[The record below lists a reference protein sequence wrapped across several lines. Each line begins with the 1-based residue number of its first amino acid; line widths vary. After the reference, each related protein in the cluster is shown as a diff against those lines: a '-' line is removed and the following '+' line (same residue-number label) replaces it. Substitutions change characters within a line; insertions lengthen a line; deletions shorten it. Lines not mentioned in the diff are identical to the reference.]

1 MIRDRRFL
9 SRVTNHESRITTHG
23 SRITTAMPNS
33 VLIVDDEEGI
43 RRSLAGVLEDEGMS
57 VETAATGE
65 ECLSLFERRLFSCV
79 LLDVW
84 LPGIDGIETLE
95 RLKSAYPDTAVVMI
109 SGHGNIE
116 TALRATRL
124 GALDFIEKP
133 LQIDRTVLAIRNAL
147 ERRQIEADY
156 RRLREQLDDD
166 NAMIG
171 ESVPMRALRQQI
183 AVAAPTNGRI
193 LIYGESGT
201 GKELVAR
208 AIHQNSQRA
217 AKPFVELNCAAI
229 PEELIESE
237 LFGHTKG
244 AFTHATQ
251 AKRGKF
257 DQADGSTLLL
267 DEVGDMSLKVQ
278 SKVLRVLEE
287 QRFEPLGSNTPVQ
300 VDVRIVAAT
309 NKRLDEEIER
319 GSFRPDLFY
328 RLNVIP
334 FEVPPLRDRC
344 EDVPLL
350 TEYFNRRYSVQ
361 YARPPKVF
369 ADDALDRLSEHDWP
383 GNVRELRNTIERVV
397 IMTAKERIGADD
409 LPPLGAP
416 DGAKAPSRYNFASY
430 REGREAY
437 ERNYILRKLAE
448 CDGNVTR
455 TAESLGIDRS
465 HLYRRMKALG
475 ISDKR
480 TGVAS

>member
-1 MIRDRRFL
+1 
-9 SRVTNHESRITTHG
+9 
-23 SRITTAMPNS
+23 MPNS

-43 RRSLAGVLEDEGMS
+43 RRTLAGVLTDEGFS
-57 VETAATGE
+57 VETAASGE
-65 ECLSLFERRLFSCV
+65 ECLALFEGRLFSCV

-95 RLKSAYPDTAVVMI
+95 RLKEAYPDTAVIMI

-116 TALRATRL
+116 TAVRATRL

-133 LQIDRTVLAIRNAL
+133 LQIDRTVIGVRNAL
-147 ERRQIEADY
+147 ERRQLEADNL
-156 RRLREQLDDD
+156 RLREQMDDD

-171 ESVPMRALRQQI
+171 QSVPIRALRQQI

-201 GKELVAR
+201 GKELAAR
-208 AIHQNSQRA
+208 AIHHQSPRA
-217 AKPFVELNCAAI
+217 VMPFVELNCAAI

-244 AFTHATQ
+244 AFTGATQ
-251 AKRGKF
+251 TKRGKF
-257 DQADGSTLLL
+257 EQADGGTLLL

-287 QRFEPLGSNTPVQ
+287 QRFEPLGSNTPLQ
-300 VDVRIVAAT
+300 VDVRIIAAT

-319 GSFRPDLFY
+319 GAFRPDLFY

-334 FEVPPLRDRC
+334 FEVPPLRDRR
-344 EDVPLL
+344 EDIPLL
-350 TEYFNRRYSVQ
+350 ADYFNLKYSAE
-361 YARPPKVF
+361 YNRPPKAF
-369 ADDALDRLSEHDWP
+369 TEDAHSRLAEYDWP

-397 IMTAKERIGADD
+397 IMAAKERIGAED
-409 LPPLGAP
+409 LPVLGTLEGVKMP
-416 DGAKAPSRYNFASY
+416 PRYNFTSY

-455 TAESLGIDRS
+455 TAEALDIDRS

-480 TGVAS
+480 PGNNQS

>member
-1 MIRDRRFL
+1 
-9 SRVTNHESRITTHG
+9 
-23 SRITTAMPNS
+23 MPNS

-43 RRSLAGVLEDEGMS
+43 RSALAGVLEDEGMT
-57 VETAATGE
+57 VEAVASGE
-65 ECLSLFERRLFSCV
+65 ECLARFEKRLFSCV

-84 LPGIDGIETLE
+84 LPGIDGVETLE
-95 RLKSAYPDTAVVMI
+95 RLKAAYPDTAVIMI

-116 TALRATRL
+116 TAVRATRL

-133 LQIDRTVLAIRNAL
+133 LQVDRTVVAVRNAL
-147 ERRQIEADY
+147 RQRQLEADNL
-156 RRLREQLDDD
+156 RLRQQLDDE

-171 ESVPMRALRQQI
+171 ESVPIRALRQQI
-183 AVAAPTNGRI
+183 LVAAPTNGRI

-201 GKELVAR
+201 GKELAAR
-208 AIHQNSQRA
+208 AIHNQSPRA
-217 AKPFVELNCAAI
+217 AMPFVELNCAAI

-244 AFTHATQ
+244 AFTGATQ

-257 DQADGSTLLL
+257 EQADGGTLLL

-287 QRFEPLGSNTPVQ
+287 QRFEPLGSNNPLQ
-300 VDVRIVAAT
+300 VDVRIIAAT
-309 NKRLDEEIER
+309 NKRLDEQIER

-334 FEVPPLRDRC
+334 FEVPPLRERR

-350 TEYFNRRYSVQ
+350 TEYFNRKYSTH
-361 YARPPKVF
+361 YNRASKTF
-369 ADDALDRLSEHDWP
+369 TDDALGRLCEYDWP

-397 IMTAKERIGADD
+397 IMSAKQEIGADD
-409 LPPLGAP
+409 LPPLGTAEAVTMP
-416 DGAKAPSRYNFASY
+416 ARYNFTSY

-455 TAESLGIDRS
+455 AAEALGIDRS

-480 TGVAS
+480 TAAPS

>member
-1 MIRDRRFL
+1 
-9 SRVTNHESRITTHG
+9 
-23 SRITTAMPNS
+23 MPNS

-43 RRSLAGVLEDEGMS
+43 RRSLSGVLQDEGMS

-65 ECLSLFERRLFSCV
+65 ECLALFERRVFSCV

-95 RLKSAYPDTAVVMI
+95 RLKSTYPETPVIMI
-109 SGHGNIE
+109 SGHGSIE
-116 TALRATRL
+116 TAVRATRL

-133 LQIDRTVLAIRNAL
+133 LQVERTVLAIRNAL
-147 ERRQIEADY
+147 RQRQLEVENQ
-156 RRLREQLDDD
+156 RLRDQLDGD

-171 ESVPMRALRQQI
+171 ESVPIRALRQQI

-201 GKELVAR
+201 GKELAAR
-208 AIHQNSQRA
+208 AIHHQSSRA
-217 AKPFVELNCAAI
+217 AMPFVELNCAAI

-244 AFTHATQ
+244 AFTGATQ

-257 DQADGSTLLL
+257 DQADGGTLLL

-287 QRFEPLGSNTPVQ
+287 QRFEPVGSNTPAQ
-300 VDVRIVAAT
+300 VDVRIIAAT

-319 GSFRPDLFY
+319 GTFRADLFY

-334 FEVPPLRDRC
+334 FEVPPVRERR
-344 EDVPLL
+344 EDIPLL
-350 TEYFNRRYSVQ
+350 TDYFNVKYSAQ
-361 YARPPKVF
+361 YARSPKVF
-369 ADDALDRLSEHDWP
+369 RDDARSLLSEYDWP

-397 IMTAKERIGADD
+397 IMSARDEIGGED
-409 LPPLGAP
+409 LPALGTP
-416 DGAKAPSRYNFASY
+416 DAVKMGSTYNFTSY

-448 CDGNVTR
+448 CDGNVTH
-455 TAESLGIDRS
+455 TAEALGIDRS

-480 TGVAS
+480 TGVTS

>member
-1 MIRDRRFL
+1 
-9 SRVTNHESRITTHG
+9 
-23 SRITTAMPNS
+23 MPNS

-43 RRSLAGVLEDEGMS
+43 RRSLAGVLEDEGLS
-57 VETAATGE
+57 VETAASGE
-65 ECLSLFERRLFSCV
+65 ECLDLFERRLFSCV

-95 RLKSAYPDTAVVMI
+95 RLKAAYPDTAVIMI

-156 RRLREQLDDD
+156 RRLREQLDDEY
-166 NAMIG
+166 AMIG

-201 GKELVAR
+201 GKELVAH
-208 AIHQNSQRA
+208 ALHQSSLRA

-334 FEVPPLRDRC
+334 FEVPPLRDRR
-344 EDVPLL
+344 EDIQLL

-361 YARPPKVF
+361 YARQPKAF
-369 ADDALDRLSEHDWP
+369 ADDALNRLSEHDWP

-397 IMTAKERIGADD
+397 IMTAKERISADD
-409 LPPLGAP
+409 LPPLGTP
-416 DGAKAPSRYNFASY
+416 DGAKMPPRYNFTSY

-455 TAESLGIDRS
+455 TAEALGIDRS

-480 TGVAS
+480 TGVGS

>member
-1 MIRDRRFL
+1 
-9 SRVTNHESRITTHG
+9 
-23 SRITTAMPNS
+23 MPNS

-43 RRSLAGVLEDEGMS
+43 RRSLAGVLEDEGLS
-57 VETAATGE
+57 VETAASGE
-65 ECLSLFERRLFSCV
+65 ECLDLFERRLFSCV

-95 RLKSAYPDTAVVMI
+95 RLKAAYPDTAVIMI

-133 LQIDRTVLAIRNAL
+133 LQIGRTVLAIRNAL

-156 RRLREQLDDD
+156 RRLREQLDDEY
-166 NAMIG
+166 AMIG

-201 GKELVAR
+201 GKELVAH
-208 AIHQNSQRA
+208 ALHQRSLRA

-334 FEVPPLRDRC
+334 FEVPPLRDRR
-344 EDVPLL
+344 EDIQLL

-361 YARPPKVF
+361 YARQPKAF
-369 ADDALDRLSEHDWP
+369 ADDALNRLSEHDWP

-397 IMTAKERIGADD
+397 IMTAKERISADD
-409 LPPLGAP
+409 LPPLGTP
-416 DGAKAPSRYNFASY
+416 DGAKMPPRYNFTSY

-455 TAESLGIDRS
+455 TAEALGIDRS

-480 TGVAS
+480 STTS

>member
-1 MIRDRRFL
+1 
-9 SRVTNHESRITTHG
+9 
-23 SRITTAMPNS
+23 MPNT

-43 RRSLAGVLEDEGMS
+43 RRSLSGVLQDEGMS

-65 ECLSLFERRLFSCV
+65 ECLALFERRVFSCV

-95 RLKSAYPDTAVVMI
+95 RLKSTYPETPVIMI
-109 SGHGNIE
+109 SGHGSIE
-116 TALRATRL
+116 TAVRATRL

-133 LQIDRTVLAIRNAL
+133 LQVDRTVLAIRNAL
-147 ERRQIEADY
+147 RQHQLEVENQ
-156 RRLREQLDDD
+156 RLREQLDDD

-171 ESVPMRALRQQI
+171 ESVPIRALRQQI

-201 GKELVAR
+201 GKELAAR
-208 AIHQNSQRA
+208 AIHHQSYRA
-217 AKPFVELNCAAI
+217 ALPFVELNCAAI

-244 AFTHATQ
+244 AFTGATQ
-251 AKRGKF
+251 SKRGKF
-257 DQADGSTLLL
+257 DQADGGTLLL

-287 QRFEPLGSNTPVQ
+287 QRFEPVGSNTPAQ
-300 VDVRIVAAT
+300 VDVRIIAAT

-319 GSFRPDLFY
+319 GSFRADLFY

-334 FEVPPLRDRC
+334 FEVPPLRERR
-344 EDVPLL
+344 EDIPLL
-350 TEYFNRRYSVQ
+350 TDYFNVKYSAQ
-361 YARPPKVF
+361 YARSPKVF
-369 ADDALDRLSEHDWP
+369 SDDARSQLSEYDWP

-397 IMTAKERIGADD
+397 IMSARDEIGTED
-409 LPPLGAP
+409 LPPLGMP
-416 DGAKAPSRYNFASY
+416 GAVKMGSTYNFTSY

-448 CDGNVTR
+448 CDGNVTH
-455 TAESLGIDRS
+455 TAEALGIDRS

-480 TGVAS
+480 SGSVN